1 MLSKKILLLCTL
13 IFAPHLYASTG
24 APPLILSDMTGSIFG
39 ILALIIFVIGYIF
52 VLGEEFIHLRKSKPI
67 MVAAGLIWLLTG
79 IAYSLSGDEF
89 TAGLAVKQY
98 ILEYAEL
105 FLFLLA
111 AMTFITTME
120 ERLVFAAL
128 RSWLVVQSFSL
139 RKIYW
144 ITGLLAFFISPIA
157 DNLSTALLM
166 GAVVLVV
173 GNSYHHFVTVG
184 CINIVIAANAGGAF
198 SPFGD
203 ITTLMVWQKG
213 LVQFE
218 EFLLLFFPALITW
231 FIPALIMNRV
241 IEDGPPSG
249 ETNLL
254 HMKKG
259 AITIIFIFLF
269 TIVLSVLS
277 HSILHLPPVLG
288 MMTGSGILKLFGFY
302 ISKQA
307 PIVQEQ
313 GHIHNFQAEN
323 MQSHEQSK
331 GDNADVIRRFNIFN
345 VVERSSWD
353 TLMFFYGVVLCVGG
367 LATLGYL
374 TLLSEFM
381 YNGLGATTANIL
393 VGVASALIDNIPVM
407 FAVLSMEPDM
417 NVQQWLLVTLTAGI
431 GGSLLSVGSAAGI
444 ALMGQA
450 QGVYTFM
457 SHLKWSW
464 AILIGYSFGILTHLY
479 ISGLI

>member
-1 MLSKKILLLCTL
+1 MLRTLCCLSLLFFPPTLYAFTGGESLLL
-13 IFAPHLYASTG
+13 ID
-24 APPLILSDMTGSIFG
+24 LSHSIFG
-39 ILALIIFVIGYIF
+39 ILALLVFFIGYVF

-79 IAYSLSGDEF
+79 IAYALSGDNL
-89 TAGLAVKQY
+89 TAGLAARQY

-128 RSWLVVQSFSL
+128 RSWLVVQRYSL

-144 ITGLLAFFISPIA
+144 ITGALAFVISPIA

-166 GAVVLVV
+166 GAVVMAV
-173 GNSYHHFVTVG
+173 GNHYHKFVTVG

-213 LVQFE
+213 IVEFDQF
-218 EFLLLFFPALITW
+218 LALFPSALITW
-231 FIPALIMNRV
+231 LIPAMIMSTV
-241 IEDGPPSG
+241 IESGPPSG
-249 ETNLL
+249 ETRRL

-259 AITIIFIFLF
+259 AVTIIFIFLF
-269 TIVLSVLS
+269 TITLSVLS
-277 HSILHLPPVLG
+277 HSILHLPPVMG
-288 MMTGSGILKLFGFY
+288 MMTGLGILKLFGFY
-302 ISKQA
+302 ISKHE
-307 PIVQEQ
+307 PILREH
-313 GHIHNFQAEN
+313 GHISHHQAEN
-323 MQSHEQSK
+323 LQTHEQSQ
-331 GDNADVIRRFNIFN
+331 GDHSDVVRRFNIFK

-374 TLLSEFM
+374 ALLSEWM
-381 YNGLGATTANIL
+381 YNGLGATKANIL
-393 VGVASALIDNIPVM
+393 VGFASALVDNIPVM
-407 FAVLSMEPDM
+407 FAVLSMEPNM
-417 NVQQWLLVTLTAGI
+417 TLSQWLLVTLTAGV

-450 QGVYTFM
+450 QGVYTFL

-464 AILIGYSFGILTHLY
+464 AILLGY
-479 ISGLI
+479 ISGIITHMYLHNMF